1 MSAFGDLWGV
11 DHQFTGLVPVTWESI
26 QALREHLTTEHRNE
40 TRSSVSRTL
49 AENRAELH
57 RHQAEMARVR
67 SRFLVYLRRK
77 VLWNNELLK
86 KLNQEGVLL

>member
-1 MSAFGDLWGV
+1 MSAFGDLW
-11 DHQFTGLVPVTWESI
+11 DLNHQFTGSVPVTWETI
-26 QALREHLTTEHRNE
+26 QALREHLTTEHRSQ
-40 TRSSVSRTL
+40 TVSSVSSTL
-49 AENRAELH
+49 ALNRAELH